1 MAIHLRLERVERGA
15 EGLELARLAMD
26 LLVGGTRARVGAKP
40 NPNLVGVSPKPSPS
54 PTPDSKPG
62 PNLVGG
68 VAVGEALE
76 DGAGERV
83 AVGGDERVA
92 EGVGLLP
99 W

>member
-1 MAIHLRLERVERGA
+1 MVQGPGSEV
-15 EGLELARLAMD
+15 GLK
-26 LLVGGTRARVGAKP
+26 VGSGVSLSAKP
-40 NPNLVGVSPKPSPS
+40 N
-54 PTPDSKPG
+54 

-83 AVGGDERVA
+83 AVGRDERVA

>member
-1 MAIHLRLERVERGA
+1 MSR
-15 EGLELARLAMD
+15 
-26 LLVGGTRARVGAKP
+26 KP
-40 NPNLVGVSPKPSPS
+40 GPSPN
-54 PTPDSKPG
+54 PDSKPG

-83 AVGGDERVA
+83 AVGGDERVT

-99 W
+99 WEVKPYKGAGLLP